1 MSEKENVQHL
11 DTQRSSSDAAESGI
25 DLEYEKNLMCV
36 LIMIQLME
44 GIMLTK

>member
-25 DLEYEKNLMCV
+25 DLEYEKKLM
-36 LIMIQLME
+36 
-44 GIMLTK
+44 